1 MIRLIIFLAA
11 IITAINANAEIV
23 DVKQDETTAKY
34 ALVDEKGTLV
44 TDYIYSHV
52 GNRNESNLLLVCR
65 DNLYGYIDITTGK
78 EVITPKYAKAGNFN
92 NGLAYVKFDSK
103 YGYIDTEGNMVI
115 SPIYD
120 SADDFENGIA
130 LVEIN
135 DLCGAINTEGKIVV
149 PLKYEDIDYIE
160 NSHILYI
167 ENANEECGAID
178 YSGRTVIPMKY
189 DDLGEEVIN
198 GCLTVENTNGDFTS
212 GVINLQGKEILPCK
226 YYDTRTEPNCILA
239 KDGKSRKWGVFNYNG
254 KQITPFCIELG
265 GKIHENENIIIGDNN
280 GKWGAYSISGKLII
294 NPQYTHLG
302 KFNNGYAIALKGD
315 TCGLIDTN
323 NNAVMPFDFD
333 AIQYIGNGMYFA
345 KKHKAKGAIYN
356 DNGEQLTEAIYD
368 KAFTFSNGYA
378 KVQAGNK
385 YSIIDTK
392 GKQADKWAFSKYFG
406 IQSMIMKSGGSPD
419 SEPFSSF
426 AKARVERGINSWQ
439 QRGEY
444 EKSEMWKARVSGPK
458 RQAKIDELIE
468 IAKQEYLSKYMPNNE
483 PTFSIGKYDPDNE
496 CFKITSSAG
505 EMLLSVPIDEA
516 QRFKEN
522 WIRVEK
528 IPRYGIVNDRV
539 GIEQCDF
546 RIKGKTYTYDYT
558 TSLSY
563 KPYNDIAYN
572 FEPVEIKSNKQETKK
587 AAPKPS
593 ATPAESDV
601 DSNIPLND
609 INNTSTIALIIGNEN
624 YRREMAVPFAASD
637 ATAFNQYCTRTLG
650 IPASNVHMVKDATLN
665 DIRAEFSWLKRVAR
679 AFKGEASIILYY
691 AGHGIPD
698 EATRVSYLLPVDGY
712 ASDVAST
719 GFPLDKIYEELGDID
734 TRKTVVILD
743 ACFSGAERGG
753 KMLSSARGT
762 AIKPRMAEPDDNTVV
777 ISATQGDETAYAYG
791 EKGHGMFT
799 YFLLKKLKES
809 KGNAS
814 LGELFDYVN
823 DNVVKCS
830 LLINNKQQ
838 TPTVISGEDIS
849 GSWKSIILTK

>member
-1 MIRLIIFLAA
+1 
-11 IITAINANAEIV
+11 
-23 DVKQDETTAKY
+23 
-34 ALVDEKGTLV
+34 
-44 TDYIYSHV
+44 
-52 GNRNESNLLLVCR
+52 
-65 DNLYGYIDITTGK
+65 
-78 EVITPKYAKAGNFN
+78 
-92 NGLAYVKFDSK
+92 
-103 YGYIDTEGNMVI
+103 
-115 SPIYD
+115 
-120 SADDFENGIA
+120 
-130 LVEIN
+130 
-135 DLCGAINTEGKIVV
+135 
-149 PLKYEDIDYIE
+149 
-160 NSHILYI
+160 
-167 ENANEECGAID
+167 
-178 YSGRTVIPMKY
+178 
-189 DDLGEEVIN
+189 
-198 GCLTVENTNGDFTS
+198 
-212 GVINLQGKEILPCK
+212 
-226 YYDTRTEPNCILA
+226 
-239 KDGKSRKWGVFNYNG
+239 
-254 KQITPFCIELG
+254 
-265 GKIHENENIIIGDNN
+265 
-280 GKWGAYSISGKLII
+280 
-294 NPQYTHLG
+294 
-302 KFNNGYAIALKGD
+302 
-315 TCGLIDTN
+315 
-323 NNAVMPFDFD
+323 MPFDFD

-392 GKQADKWAFSKYFG
+392 GKQADKWVFSKYFG